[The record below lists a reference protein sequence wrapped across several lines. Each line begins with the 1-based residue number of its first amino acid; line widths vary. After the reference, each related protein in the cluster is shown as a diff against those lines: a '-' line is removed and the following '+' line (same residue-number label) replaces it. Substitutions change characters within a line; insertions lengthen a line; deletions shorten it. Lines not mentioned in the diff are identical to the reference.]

1 MKSNIITERDD
12 VITKY
17 FKDIKDSKLLTIPE
31 EVELANKIK
40 EGDTEAIN
48 ELIEANLKFVI
59 SIAKEYQGLGLPLSD
74 LISEGNYGLI
84 KSITKFDVSRGY
96 KFISYSVYWIR
107 QSIIQSLNDN
117 SRMIRLPTNVI
128 SKISQLSKK
137 SVEYEDIMNGLAD
150 DPEVY
155 PTCVSLNEH
164 AGRGGD
170 GQEWVDMIEDK
181 SPDEYEFADIEINK
195 LKNAITN
202 TLKMLNKRER
212 GIIESYYG
220 LNTPCEPMTLE
231 AIGDKYSL
239 TKERI
244 RQIKEKAIRR
254 LRHNNEELYSLIK
267 L

>member
-1 MKSNIITERDD
+1 MKSNIITERGD
-12 VITKY
+12 IISKY
-17 FKDIKDSKLLTIPE
+17 FKDIKNSKLLTVNE
-31 EVELANKIK
+31 EVALANKVK
-40 EGDTEAIN
+40 EGDVEAIN
-48 ELIEANLKFVI
+48 ELIKANLKFVI

-84 KSITKFDVSRGY
+84 KSITKFDVTRGY

-117 SRMIRLPTNVI
+117 SRMIRLPSNVI
-128 SKISQLSKK
+128 NKISQLNKK
-137 SVEYEDIMNGLAD
+137 SVEYEDIMNGIGLD
-150 DPEVY
+150 VEIY
-155 PTCVSLNEH
+155 PTCVSLNDTLNNS
-164 AGRGGD
+164 GD
-170 GQEWVDMIEDK
+170 SSEWVDIVQEDT
-181 SPDEYEFADIEINK
+181 PEYEFADVEIK
-195 LKNAITN
+195 RLQDAITN
-202 TLKMLNKRER
+202 TLKILNDRER

-220 LNTPCEPMTLE
+220 INTPCEPMTLE

-267 L
+267 V